1 MEEIYITK
9 IVKVGNS
16 KAVVIPSN
24 VMDGLNWKRGD
35 RVIFTFAA
43 DDQLIVKRI
52 DDETIR
58 KLKAV
63 NYLGDEPTIQI

>member
-16 KAVVIPSN
+16 KAVVIPTN
-24 VMDGLNWKRGD
+24 VMDGLRWERGD
-35 RVIFTFAA
+35 RVIFTFAG
-43 DDQLIVKRI
+43 DDQLIVRRI
-52 DDETIR
+52 SDEAIR

-63 NYLGDEPTIQI
+63 DNMGDEPTIQI